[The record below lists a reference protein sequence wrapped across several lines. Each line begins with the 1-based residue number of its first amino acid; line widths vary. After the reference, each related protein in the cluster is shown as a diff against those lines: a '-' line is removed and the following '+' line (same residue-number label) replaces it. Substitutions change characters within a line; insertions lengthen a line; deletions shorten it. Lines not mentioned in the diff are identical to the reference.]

1 MINCVRN
8 SDLRS
13 SQYSVSR
20 MRGAE
25 RGIEVYELIFGFARN
40 LRTYIATS
48 NPLTENREVLSTQ
61 L

>member
-1 MINCVRN
+1 
-8 SDLRS
+8 
-13 SQYSVSR
+13 